1 MSGWTGF
8 LALAPERVREV
19 IESGPMTYGEYGSG
33 KLSVRDKQM
42 GLMRFK
48 GGTGRGAIP
57 MKSGQRAV
65 VYFDPDFVSSEYQ
78 VSDVPDTILDKHSK
92 SNVIA
97 SFKEM

>member
-65 VYFDPDFVSSEYQ
+65 VYQEQSLMG
-78 VSDVPDTILDKHSK
+78 VPANPTLEI
-92 SNVIA
+92 V
-97 SFKEM
+97 